1 MFFNLNNQSL
11 VIQAVSQ
18 TRHSNSYSVLFMV
31 RRGVELPQEQRG
43 RAATGDGVYKQKA
56 SGGKVHLYPVLG
68 KAGKRCKVPRGCTSR
83 STDAHLA
90 ATSVGLYTEN
100 SRGAFFERTSV
111 LAFRIIRK
119 LFTRKKKSSLS
130 VFFFFFKLMRSLS
143 RN

>member
-1 MFFNLNNQSL
+1 
-11 VIQAVSQ
+11 
-18 TRHSNSYSVLFMV
+18 MV

-56 SGGKVHLYPVLG
+56 SGGKVHLYPALG
-68 KAGKRCKVPRGCTSR
+68 KAGKRRKVLWGCTSR
-83 STDAHLA
+83 STNAHLA

-119 LFTRKKKSSLS
+119 LFTRKENPLSL
-130 VFFFFFKLMRSLS
+130 FFFE
-143 RN
+143 